1 MRKFPTIQLADPSE
15 DQARPESIAM
25 VAVAAWGVGF
35 VIMLGVARF
44 LPHDE
49 GMAEVTQAARAQLPG
64 TEAEPTRIVS
74 TTRGLGDPHD
84 AHIVRPAPLA
94 EAHAA
99 EIEQEAIEKPAAT
112 SEPSEP
118 SEPNERP
125 ASATEPSEKPAPAPS
140 SELIA
145 KPAPASEAIAKP
157 LPAAPQPAA
166 PLVAASDGD
175 RTSAKSATSLAKKRT
190 TKREF
195 KPGVLAYLRCEG
207 SERPHARFPCP
218 RDPKLEEQV
227 WHALEALPMCDTDP
241 GAGTAEL
248 RLLVRKSAVQAI
260 EWKPIASD
268 PGLDLRAVG
277 KCAGAKLA
285 GMTTR
290 LRAPEGLVSF
300 RFSLE

>member
-1 MRKFPTIQLADPSE
+1 MRKFPTIQLPNPSE
-15 DQARPESIAM
+15 DLARPESIAM

-44 LPHDE
+44 LPHE
-49 GMAEVTQAARAQLPG
+49 AVTRPSESAQAARAQLPG

-74 TTRGLGDPHD
+74 TTRGLGDPR
-84 AHIVRPAPLA
+84 AHIVKPAPVA
-94 EAHAA
+94 DAHAV
-99 EIEQEAIEKPAAT
+99 ELEQAAIEKPAAT
-112 SEPSEP
+112 TEPIE
-118 SEPNERP
+118 NP
-125 ASATEPSEKPAPAPS
+125 AAATEPIENPAAATAG
-140 SELIA
+140 EMLA
-145 KPAPASEAIAKP
+145 KPSLTPEAKP
-157 LPAAPQPAA
+157 LPAAPQSDA
-166 PLVAASDGD
+166 PLVAASDSD
-175 RTSAKSATSLAKKRT
+175 QTAAKSTTSGATKRT

-218 RDPKLEEQV
+218 RDPKFEEQV
-227 WHALEALPMCDTDP
+227 WRTLEALPMCDTDP

-248 RLLVRKSAVQAI
+248 RLLLRKSTVQTV
-260 EWKPIASD
+260 EWKPIAAD
-268 PGLDLRAVG
+268 PGLNLRAVG
-277 KCAGAKLA
+277 KCAGAKLS